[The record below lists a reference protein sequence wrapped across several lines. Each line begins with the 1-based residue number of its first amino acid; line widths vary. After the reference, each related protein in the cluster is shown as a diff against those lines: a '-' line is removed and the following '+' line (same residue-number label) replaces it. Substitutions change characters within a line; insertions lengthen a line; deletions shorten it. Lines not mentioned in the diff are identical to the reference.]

1 MLWQIASSQ
10 SPCGVRMLIECNHR
24 NPHGLAP
31 GSSQFSKTW
40 VGRQRLQKEIQEYRK
55 KFSKGILSRFIQEGD
70 EKQAVEFVK
79 TGFVSQNTLK
89 EMMLRAKENNMV
101 SLQAYILEQLNVD
114 KANLENFRI

>member
-1 MLWQIASSQ
+1 MPFWG
-10 SPCGVRMLIECNHR
+10 CHR
-24 NPHGLAP
+24 RLGAEGSHDLA
-31 GSSQFSKTW
+31 
-40 VGRQRLQKEIQEYRK
+40 GRKATV
-55 KFSKGILSRFIQEGD
+55 ILSRFIQEGD